1 MIAKGFTEP
10 TERIKRLKKA
20 FVAAVPEVES
30 ERAVLVTE
38 SYRETEGMPIL
49 IRRAKALER
58 ILNHLP
64 IVIRDDELVVGV
76 ITKNLRS
83 AQIYPEFSFEW
94 VEKEFDTMDKR
105 SAAPFKISE
114 AAKSELKEAFK
125 YWKGKTTSDLAS
137 AYMSE
142 ATKEAISNGVFTV
155 GNYFYGGIGHVS
167 ADYGKVLELGFSGLI
182 KLIVETMEKLDQNA
196 PDYVKKRTFYES
208 MIICY
213 NASIQFARRY
223 AAKAREMA
231 ASCSCAV
238 RKAELLRIA
247 QVCDRVPEHGATNFY
262 EACQAFWFTQ
272 ILIQIESSGH
282 SISPGRFDQYMY
294 PYRLFVN
301 SWGGI
306 C

>member
-105 SAAPFKISE
+105 SADPFKISE

-125 YWKGKTTSDLAS
+125 YWKGKTTSDCIRV
-137 AYMSE
+137 Y
-142 ATKEAISNGVFTV
+142 V
-155 GNYFYGGIGHVS
+155 GGYKRSYFQRCVYGGQLFLRRNRTCVR
-167 ADYGKVLELGFSGLI
+167 GL
-182 KLIVETMEKLDQNA
+182 
-196 PDYVKKRTFYES
+196 
-208 MIICY
+208 
-213 NASIQFARRY
+213 
-223 AAKAREMA
+223 
-231 ASCSCAV
+231 
-238 RKAELLRIA
+238 
-247 QVCDRVPEHGATNFY
+247 
-262 EACQAFWFTQ
+262 W
-272 ILIQIESSGH
+272 ESSGAWIFR
-282 SISPGRFDQYMY
+282 SD
-294 PYRLFVN
+294 
-301 SWGGI
+301 
-306 C
+306 